1 MELWDLYTFD
11 RRKTGETMTRG
22 QRQPEGRFR
31 QTVHVCLF
39 NKAGEM
45 LIQRRQR
52 FMKGWPGL
60 GDFTAGGSAL
70 AGESSQEAAGREL
83 LEELGVDISFAGI
96 RPALSLPFGKGFDD
110 IFTREQELELAAL
123 RLQPEEVEAV
133 QWAGEAKVLAMLE
146 EGTFV
151 PYHPGL
157 VMLLFSL
164 RNTRSSHT
172 HPDPTRRN
180 RRDPEDGTDGISR
193 FSSGKSLPFGKEYAT
208 IHFVLSRNDG
218 IGRRGGLKIR
228 WANTPCGFES
238 HFRHHRRT
246 LIWIQLGPFFFAPL
260 PGEKVQTIWAFP
272 AFRTR
277 YAVGSASGTSAYLP
291 IFRCESWM

>member
-1 MELWDLYTFD
+1 MYACLIKPGKCLYS
-11 RRKTGETMTRG
+11 
-22 QRQPEGRFR
+22 
-31 QTVHVCLF
+31 
-39 NKAGEM
+39 
-45 LIQRRQR
+45 
-52 FMKGWPGL
+52 
-60 GDFTAGGSAL
+60 GGSAL

-180 RRDPEDGTDGISR
+180 RRDP
-193 FSSGKSLPFGKEYAT
+193 
-208 IHFVLSRNDG
+208 
-218 IGRRGGLKIR
+218 
-228 WANTPCGFES
+228 
-238 HFRHHRRT
+238 
-246 LIWIQLGPFFFAPL
+246 
-260 PGEKVQTIWAFP
+260 
-272 AFRTR
+272 
-277 YAVGSASGTSAYLP
+277 
-291 IFRCESWM
+291 

>member
-45 LIQRRQR
+45 LIQRRQP

-60 GDFTAGGSAL
+60 WDFTAGGSAL
-70 AGESSQEAAGREL
+70 AGKSSQEAAGREL

-172 HPDPTRRN
+172 RPDPTRRN
-180 RRDPEDGTDGISR
+180 RRDP
-193 FSSGKSLPFGKEYAT
+193 
-208 IHFVLSRNDG
+208 
-218 IGRRGGLKIR
+218 
-228 WANTPCGFES
+228 
-238 HFRHHRRT
+238 
-246 LIWIQLGPFFFAPL
+246 
-260 PGEKVQTIWAFP
+260 
-272 AFRTR
+272 
-277 YAVGSASGTSAYLP
+277 
-291 IFRCESWM
+291 

>member
-1 MELWDLYTFD
+1 MYACLIKPGKCLYS
-11 RRKTGETMTRG
+11 
-22 QRQPEGRFR
+22 
-31 QTVHVCLF
+31 
-39 NKAGEM
+39 
-45 LIQRRQR
+45 
-52 FMKGWPGL
+52 
-60 GDFTAGGSAL
+60 GGSAL

-133 QWAGEAKVLAMLE
+133 HWAGEAKVLAMLE

-180 RRDPEDGTDGISR
+180 RRDPEDGTEGISR

-238 HFRHHRRT
+238 HFRHHISTQAMIQRLAYF
-246 LIWIQLGPFFFAPL
+246 LIIHGLKKPASRKKRGQWVHLKTDRSRSFF
-260 PGEKVQTIWAFP
+260 
-272 AFRTR
+272 
-277 YAVGSASGTSAYLP
+277 
-291 IFRCESWM
+291 

>member
-1 MELWDLYTFD
+1 
-11 RRKTGETMTRG
+11 
-22 QRQPEGRFR
+22 
-31 QTVHVCLF
+31 
-39 NKAGEM
+39 
-45 LIQRRQR
+45 
-52 FMKGWPGL
+52 MKGWPGL

-70 AGESSQEAAGREL
+70 AGESSQEAVGRKL

-180 RRDPEDGTDGISR
+180 RRDPEDGTEGISR

-260 PGEKVQTIWAFP
+260 PCEKVQTIWAFP

-291 IFRCESWM
+291 LFRVFQQKSHPRHFEIVCEMG

>member
-1 MELWDLYTFD
+1 
-11 RRKTGETMTRG
+11 
-22 QRQPEGRFR
+22 
-31 QTVHVCLF
+31 
-39 NKAGEM
+39 
-45 LIQRRQR
+45 
-52 FMKGWPGL
+52 MKGWPGL

-70 AGESSQEAAGREL
+70 AGESSQEAVGRKL

-172 HPDPTRRN
+172 RPDSTRRN
-180 RRDPEDGTDGISR
+180 RRDPEDGTEGISR

-208 IHFVLSRNDG
+208 IHLVLSRNDG

-238 HFRHHRRT
+238 HFRH
-246 LIWIQLGPFFFAPL
+246 
-260 PGEKVQTIWAFP
+260 QTNII
-272 AFRTR
+272 RTR
-277 YAVGSASGTSAYLP
+277 FRLEMDSDLLFSLSVLRIRISVMASLNVPNQSREARANRNGGVRDGIVGNIRLCLCTL
-291 IFRCESWM
+291 